1 MRISDWSSDVCSSDL
16 ASSAPQQ
23 PPPQAT
29 VTHPEPAQPPRD
41 GAPGAEAP
49 HTEAPHAEA
58 QVAVLPMPLRPAW
71 LRNAVPSP
79 DPGQKPMIA
88 VVVDDMGIDQKRSRQ
103 AIALP
108 APLTLAFIP
117 YGYHLPE
124 LTEEIGRAHV

>member
-1 MRISDWSSDVCSSDL
+1 MPEVPYEVPVKAYRGRTAHGP

-71 LRNAVPSP
+71 LRNHVPSP
-79 DPGQKPMIA
+79 DPGQKPTNA
-88 VVVDDMGIDQKRSRQ
+88 GAVDDMGCAQNRT
-103 AIALP
+103 ANATALRRP
-108 APLTLAFIP
+108 VPP
-117 YGYHLPE
+117 
-124 LTEEIGRAHV
+124 R